1 MIKNHKITNRTMP
14 VSIFDGC
21 GDQCGWIAAF
31 VAALANG
38 TFGVPIKETKKI
50 DVHPLVMQVRC
61 FTLF

>member
-1 MIKNHKITNRTMP
+1 MP